1 MKNIFRLLALTLALI
16 TVTLAFSSCH
26 GGNDIN
32 AFALPE
38 KFDSSREYEISFW
51 AKNDS
56 NMTQV
61 DIYRKAIS
69 DFEALYPNIKVNL
82 KLYTNYNDIY
92 KDVITNI
99 PTATTPNVCI
109 TYPDHIATYMTGK
122 NVIVPLRDLMED
134 KNYGL
139 GGKELLFD
147 SPTEKEIIKKFLDEG
162 KIGGVQYALPFMRST
177 EACYVNRTAVERLG
191 YELPEK
197 LTWDFIWE
205 VSEAATKKDANGVY
219 VANGQTTMIPFI
231 YKSTDNMMI
240 QLLAQHGAGYSD
252 DVGNVKIF
260 NDTTKQLLYEV
271 AEHSGSGAFGTFAR
285 YSYPANSFNKE
296 QCIFMIDSTAGATW
310 VGPDSPQSDIHGFEH
325 IDFDIEVMEIPQVD
339 VNDPKMISQGPSV
352 CLFNKEDQQEV
363 IASWLFMQFLLTND
377 VQISYSQTEGYAPV
391 TSKAQNST
399 QYIDYLDRAGEDNDL
414 YYDIKIKATKLLLNN
429 TENTFVT
436 PVFNGS
442 ASLRNAAG
450 ELIEESA
457 SAPRRKKEV
466 NEEFFEKTYQK
477 IRSLY
482 HLDEINV
489 DASAAKREMGALPK
503 ESVALISILVSVWA
517 LIIAFV
523 LVDFLKKRKKSKK
536 H

>member
-147 SPTEKEIIKKFLDEG
+147 SPTEKEIIK
-162 KIGGVQYALPFMRST
+162 
-177 EACYVNRTAVERLG
+177 
-191 YELPEK
+191 
-197 LTWDFIWE
+197 
-205 VSEAATKKDANGVY
+205 
-219 VANGQTTMIPFI
+219 
-231 YKSTDNMMI
+231 
-240 QLLAQHGAGYSD
+240 
-252 DVGNVKIF
+252 
-260 NDTTKQLLYEV
+260 
-271 AEHSGSGAFGTFAR
+271 
-285 YSYPANSFNKE
+285 
-296 QCIFMIDSTAGATW
+296 
-310 VGPDSPQSDIHGFEH
+310 
-325 IDFDIEVMEIPQVD
+325 
-339 VNDPKMISQGPSV
+339 
-352 CLFNKEDQQEV
+352 
-363 IASWLFMQFLLTND
+363 
-377 VQISYSQTEGYAPV
+377 
-391 TSKAQNST
+391 
-399 QYIDYLDRAGEDNDL
+399 
-414 YYDIKIKATKLLLNN
+414 
-429 TENTFVT
+429 
-436 PVFNGS
+436 
-442 ASLRNAAG
+442 
-450 ELIEESA
+450 
-457 SAPRRKKEV
+457 
-466 NEEFFEKTYQK
+466 
-477 IRSLY
+477 
-482 HLDEINV
+482 
-489 DASAAKREMGALPK
+489 
-503 ESVALISILVSVWA
+503 
-517 LIIAFV
+517 
-523 LVDFLKKRKKSKK
+523 
-536 H
+536 